1 MELKKIVSICRDKN
15 TFLNFIFPDGNINF
29 DANCEYFL
37 DNKKLNLFQVLNL
50 NLNLKKSIIPT

>member
-1 MELKKIVSICRDKN
+1 MELKKIVSICRMK
-15 TFLNFIFPDGNINF
+15 TLFKFYFPDGNINF

-50 NLNLKKSIIPT
+50 NLNLKKDLILT